1 MPDPAEPS
9 ATPQGLDAAKA
20 SLRPLVLAR
29 NASGLEALAE
39 RCGVSKSELAAYVRG
54 VVDEEVETGNP
65 ERLGPRFDIHTGEYV
80 GLEEW
85 AESCLKSL

>member
-1 MPDPAEPS
+1 MPDPVEPS
-9 ATPQGLDAAKA
+9 ATPRGLDAAKT

-29 NASGLEALAE
+29 NASGLEVLAE
-39 RCGVSKSELAAYVRG
+39 RCGVSKGELAAYVRS

-65 ERLGPRFDIHTGEYV
+65 ERLGPRFDIHTGKYV

-85 AESCLKSL
+85 AEGFVRSL